1 MNLKSYFYNLVT
13 AAEKMYQRQV
23 QSLLIAEKDQVIALD
38 CGCSNG
44 EKSSEI
50 LGNLGARLVLGVDI
64 EHHRLIEARKRGIG
78 AVQVDLSG
86 GLCFANE
93 SVDIIYSNQVIEHL
107 CNTDRFISEI
117 YRVLKRGAYAIICTE
132 NLASW
137 HNIFSLLFGFQPFSL
152 TIISSIVCGVG
163 NPFALHRNQSPPDD
177 TPWQHVRVFSY
188 QGLKEIFEVH
198 GFKVKTILGS
208 GYYPLP
214 AFLGNVDK
222 RHAAFLLLKAYK
234 E

>member
-1 MNLKSYFYNLVT
+1 MNLKSYFFNLVT
-13 AAEKMYQRQV
+13 TAEKMYQQQV
-23 QSLLIAEKDQVIALD
+23 QSLLTSEKNLAIAVD

-44 EKSSEI
+44 EKSLKV

-64 EHHRLIEARKRGIG
+64 EHHRLIEARKRGVS
-78 AVQVDLSG
+78 AVQVDLSR

-107 CNTDRFISEI
+107 YNTDRFISEL
-117 YRVLKRGAYAIICTE
+117 YRVLKKGAFILICTE

-152 TIISSIVCGVG
+152 TIISSKVCGVG
-163 NPFALHRNQSPPDD
+163 NPFALHRNQCPPDD

-188 QGLKEIFEVH
+188 QGLKEIFEIH
-198 GFKVKTILGS
+198 GFKVQTILGS

-214 AFLGNVDK
+214 AFLGNIDK